1 MISVNNDGEQRYGR
15 PVPVAAFLSGIHGG
29 RMITSVSVA
38 HFKSIETAKVE
49 LGNLNVFVG
58 ANGSGKSNLLE
69 AIGVLSAAADG
80 KVTDQTLL
88 QRGVRPGV
96 PKLYKSAFP
105 SVGRQPSHIFFKG
118 SSGDAH
124 YDVSLNN
131 PLKDPSPSWRFKT
144 ELLERGGEKVAS
156 RGPNLRN
163 NPNTEVGLAA
173 LKVVE
178 LKEGDAALDL
188 MRRLQNYV
196 IYSPVTPVLR
206 GVAPET
212 QPRQPLGL
220 SGGRLPEA
228 VLELLAGR
236 SENDVARRVCNEA
249 LGLIGWARAYGSAPA
264 SALPLSPAA
273 SLSPTVVRFWDKY
286 MKPGRNVLSGY
297 DASEGALFVLFL
309 AVLAIHSKAP
319 LFCAVDNA
327 DHGLNPGLA
336 TVLTKRFADWIL
348 SSKDQRQ
355 VLMTSHNPAVL
366 DGLPLQDD
374 RVRLFTVD
382 RDNRGKTII
391 ERVVVNKKLL
401 DMADKG
407 WTLSRLWMNKL
418 IGGMPNV

>member
-1 MISVNNDGEQRYGR
+1 
-15 PVPVAAFLSGIHGG
+15 
-29 RMITSVSVA
+29 MITQVSITA
-38 HFKSIETAKVE
+38 FKSIEEVKID
-49 LGNLNVFVG
+49 LGNLNIFVG

-105 SVGRQPSHIFFKG
+105 SSGKMQLSHIYFRG
-118 SSGDAH
+118 SSADAH

-131 PLKDPSPSWRFKT
+131 PMHDPSPAWRFKT
-144 ELLERGGEKVAS
+144 ELLERGGEKLVS

-163 NPNTEVGLAA
+163 NPNTENGLAA
-173 LKVVE
+173 LKVAE
-178 LKEGDAALDL
+178 LKETDTALAL
-188 MRRLQNYV
+188 MRRLQGYV
-196 IYSPVTPVLR
+196 IFSPTTPVLR

-228 VLELLAGR
+228 VHELLVGR
-236 SENDVARRVCNEA
+236 SENTPAKKVCMEVRE
-249 LGLIGWARAYGSAPA
+249 LIGWAKGYGSA
-264 SALPLSPAA
+264 SATDLPLSPSA
-273 SLSPTVVRFWDKY
+273 SSSPTVIKFVDRY
-286 MKPGRNVLSGY
+286 MKEGRNVLSGY
-297 DASEGALFVLFL
+297 DASEGALYMLFL
-309 AVLAIHSKAP
+309 AVLAVHPKAP
-319 LFCAVDNA
+319 SFCAVDNA

-336 TVLTKRFADWIL
+336 TVLIKHFASWIL

-355 VLMTSHNPAVL
+355 ILMTSHNPAVL
-366 DGLPLQDD
+366 DGLPLQDE

-382 RDNRGKTII
+382 RDNRGRTVVK
-391 ERVVVNKKLL
+391 RVVLDEKLL
-401 DMADKG
+401 SMASKG
-407 WTLSRLWMNKL
+407 WTLSRLWTNKL

>member
-1 MISVNNDGEQRYGR
+1 
-15 PVPVAAFLSGIHGG
+15 
-29 RMITSVSVA
+29 MITKITIES
-38 HFKSIETAKVE
+38 FKSLENVEIE

-105 SVGRQPSHIFFKG
+105 TTDKRQLSHISFSG
-118 SSGDAH
+118 SSDDAH

-131 PLKDPSPSWRFKT
+131 PMADPSPAWKFKT
-144 ELLERGGEKVAS
+144 ELLERGTVKLAS
-156 RGPNLRN
+156 RGPNSRIKS
-163 NPNTEVGLAA
+163 NTDNGLAA
-173 LKVVE
+173 LKAVE
-178 LKEGDAALDL
+178 LKEDDAALML

-196 IYSPVTPVLR
+196 IYSPTTPVLR

-228 VLELLAGR
+228 LLELLKSR
-236 SENDVARRVCNEA
+236 SENDHTKKICMEA
-249 LGLIGWARAYGSAPA
+249 LSLISWAKEYGSAPA
-264 SALPLSPAA
+264 AHLPLSPSA
-273 SLSPTVVRFWDKY
+273 SSSPRVIRFVDKY
-286 MKPGRNVLSGY
+286 MMESRNVLSGY
-297 DASEGALFVLFL
+297 DASEGALFILFL
-309 AVLAIHSKAP
+309 AVLAAHPKAP
-319 LFCAVDNA
+319 SFFAVDNA

-336 TVLTKRFADWIL
+336 TVLMERFAEWVL
-348 SSKDQRQ
+348 SSQDQRQ
-355 VLMTSHNPAVL
+355 ILMTSHNPAVL
-366 DGLPLQDD
+366 DGLPLQND

-382 RDNRGKTII
+382 RDNKGKTVIK
-391 ERVVVNKKLL
+391 RVVVDQKLL
-401 DMADKG
+401 DMKAKG
-407 WTLSRLWMNKL
+407 WTLSRLWTNKL

>member
-1 MISVNNDGEQRYGR
+1 MIKKIKIES
-15 PVPVAAFLSGIHGG
+15 
-29 RMITSVSVA
+29 
-38 HFKSIETAKVE
+38 FKSLENVQIE

-96 PKLYKSAFP
+96 PRLYKSAFP
-105 SVGRQPSHIFFKG
+105 TTNVRQSSHIYFSG
-118 SSGDAH
+118 SSDEAH

-131 PLKDPSPSWRFKT
+131 PMSDPSPAWKFKT
-144 ELLERGGEKVAS
+144 ELLERGTVKLAS

-163 NPNTEVGLAA
+163 NPNTENGLAA
-173 LKVVE
+173 LKAVE
-178 LKEGDAALDL
+178 LEKDDPALAFI
-188 MRRLQNYV
+188 RRLQNYV
-196 IYSPVTPVLR
+196 IFSPTTPVLR

-228 VLELLAGR
+228 VHELLRSR
-236 SENDVARRVCNEA
+236 SENNQAKTVCQEA
-249 LGLIGWARAYGSAPA
+249 LRLISWAKGFGSAQA
-264 SALPLSPAA
+264 AHLPLSPSA
-273 SLSPTVVRFWDKY
+273 SSSPRVIRFVDKY
-286 MKPGRNVLSGY
+286 MMESRNVLSGY
-297 DASEGALFVLFL
+297 DASEGALFILFL
-309 AVLAIHSKAP
+309 AVLAAHPKAP
-319 LFCAVDNA
+319 SFFAVDNA

-336 TVLTKRFADWIL
+336 SVLMKHFANWVL
-348 SSKDQRQ
+348 SSQDQRQ
-355 VLMTSHNPAVL
+355 ILMTSHNPAVL

-382 RDNRGKTII
+382 RDNKGKTVIK
-391 ERVVVNKKLL
+391 RVVVDQKLL
-401 DMADKG
+401 DMHAKG

>member
-1 MISVNNDGEQRYGR
+1 
-15 PVPVAAFLSGIHGG
+15 
-29 RMITSVSVA
+29 MITKITVTS
-38 HFKSIETAKVE
+38 FKSIEKVEME

-80 KVTDQTLL
+80 KVTDQTLM

-105 SVGRQPSHIFFKG
+105 SSGGQQPSHIYFRG
-118 SSGDAH
+118 ASEQAH

-131 PLKDPSPSWRFKT
+131 PLADPSPSWRFKT
-144 ELLERGGEKVAS
+144 ELLARGTAKLAS

-163 NPNTEVGLAA
+163 NPNTENGLAA
-173 LKVVE
+173 LELVK
-178 LKEGDAALDL
+178 LKEGDVALLL

-196 IYSPVTPVLR
+196 IYSPTTPVLR

-212 QPRQPLGL
+212 QPTQPLGL

-228 VLELLAGR
+228 VRELLLGR
-236 SENDVARRVCNEA
+236 HENEFAKGVCKEA
-249 LGLIGWARAYGSAPA
+249 LNLIGWAKNYGAAAA
-264 SALPLSPAA
+264 SSLPLSPAA
-273 SLSPTVVRFWDKY
+273 SSSPTVIKFWDKY
-286 MKPGRNVLSGY
+286 MMPGRNVLSGY
-297 DASEGALFVLFL
+297 DASEGALYVLFL
-309 AVLAIHSKAP
+309 AVLAAHPKAP
-319 LFCAVDNA
+319 SFCAVDNA

-336 TVLTKRFADWIL
+336 TALTKRFADWIL
-348 SSKDQRQ
+348 SSKDERQ

-382 RDNRGKTII
+382 RDNQGKTVV
-391 ERVVVNKKLL
+391 ERVVVNQKLL

-407 WTLSRLWMNKL
+407 WTLSRLWTNKL
-418 IGGMPNV
+418 IGGMPDV

>member
-1 MISVNNDGEQRYGR
+1 
-15 PVPVAAFLSGIHGG
+15 
-29 RMITSVSVA
+29 MITKITIES
-38 HFKSIETAKVE
+38 FKSLENVEIE

-105 SVGRQPSHIFFKG
+105 TTDKRQLSHISFSG
-118 SSGDAH
+118 SSDEAH

-131 PLKDPSPSWRFKT
+131 PMSDPSPAWKFKT
-144 ELLERGGEKVAS
+144 ELLERGTVKLAS
-156 RGPNLRN
+156 RGPNSRIKS
-163 NPNTEVGLAA
+163 NTDNGLAA
-173 LKVVE
+173 LRAVE
-178 LKEGDAALDL
+178 LQEDDAALML
-188 MRRLQNYV
+188 IRRLQNYV
-196 IYSPVTPVLR
+196 IYSPTTPVLR

-228 VLELLAGR
+228 VLELLKSR
-236 SENDVARRVCNEA
+236 SENLRTEAICSEA
-249 LGLIGWARAYGSAPA
+249 LSLISWAKGYGSAPA
-264 SALPLSPAA
+264 AHLPLSPSA
-273 SLSPTVVRFWDKY
+273 SSSPRVIRFVDKY
-286 MKPGRNVLSGY
+286 MMESRNVLSGY
-297 DASEGALFVLFL
+297 DASEGALLILFL
-309 AVLAIHSKAP
+309 AVLAAHPKSP
-319 LFCAVDNA
+319 SFFAVDNA

-336 TVLTKRFADWIL
+336 TVLMKHFSDWVL
-348 SSKDQRQ
+348 SSQDQRQ
-355 VLMTSHNPAVL
+355 ILMTSHNPAVL

-382 RDNRGKTII
+382 RDNKGKTVIK
-391 ERVVVNKKLL
+391 RVIVNQKLL
-401 DMADKG
+401 DMRAKG

-418 IGGMPNV
+418 IGGMPDV